1 MSEPAVVN
9 NYSVDIRS
17 IINDYVLR
25 ERDAVIGSLVQA
37 GILRNADD
45 GNGFVGVVYV
55 NWEERG
61 AEEHEPQLSLIT
73 VGAQPVEE
81 PQDEQDSGI
90 PRNL

>member
-1 MSEPAVVN
+1 MSENPTVVN

-25 ERDAVIGSLVQA
+25 ERNAVLGSLLQA

-55 NWEERG
+55 NYEDR
-61 AEEHEPQLSLIT
+61 AEEGHEPQLSLIT
-73 VGAQPVEE
+73 IGTQPVEE
-81 PQDEQDSGI
+81 PANDKD
-90 PRNL
+90 

>member
-1 MSEPAVVN
+1 MSEPTVVN

-55 NWEERG
+55 NWEERS
-61 AEEHEPQLSLIT
+61 EEGHEPQLSLIT

-81 PQDEQDSGI
+81 PQDEQD
-90 PRNL
+90 

>member
-1 MSEPAVVN
+1 MSENPTVVN

-25 ERDAVIGSLVQA
+25 EREAILTSLLQA

-55 NWEERG
+55 NYDNRSEEG
-61 AEEHEPQLSLIT
+61 HEPQLSLIAI
-73 VGAQPVEE
+73 GAQSVEE
-81 PQDEQDSGI
+81 PA
-90 PRNL
+90 N

>member
-1 MSEPAVVN
+1 MSEPTVVN

-37 GILRNADD
+37 GILRKADD

-55 NWEERG
+55 NWEERS
-61 AEEHEPQLSLIT
+61 EEGHEPQLSLIT

-81 PQDEQDSGI
+81 PQDEQD
-90 PRNL
+90 

>member
-1 MSEPAVVN
+1 MSEPTVVN

-17 IINDYVLR
+17 IINDFVLR

-61 AEEHEPQLSLIT
+61 AEGHEPQLSLIT
-73 VGAQPVEE
+73 VGAQPVEQ
-81 PQDEQDSGI
+81 PQDEQD
-90 PRNL
+90 

>member
-1 MSEPAVVN
+1 MSEPTVVN

-17 IINDYVLR
+17 IINDYVFR
-25 ERDAVIGSLVQA
+25 ERDAILGSLVQS
-37 GILRNADD
+37 GILRKADD

-61 AEEHEPQLSLIT
+61 AEGHEPQLSLIT

-81 PQDEQDSGI
+81 SQDEQD
-90 PRNL
+90 

>member
-1 MSEPAVVN
+1 MSEPTVVN

-17 IINDYVLR
+17 IINDFVLR

-37 GILRNADD
+37 GILRKADD

-61 AEEHEPQLSLIT
+61 AEGHEPQLSLIT
-73 VGAQPVEE
+73 VGAQPAEE
-81 PQDEQDSGI
+81 PQDEQD
-90 PRNL
+90 

>member
-1 MSEPAVVN
+1 VSEPTVVN

-45 GNGFVGVVYV
+45 GNGFIGVVYV
-55 NWEERG
+55 NWDERG
-61 AEEHEPQLSLIT
+61 ADGHEPQLSLLT
-73 VGAQPVEE
+73 VGAQPVQE
-81 PQDEQDSGI
+81 PQDEQD
-90 PRNL
+90 

>member
-1 MSEPAVVN
+1 MSEPTVVN

-37 GILRNADD
+37 GILRKADD
-45 GNGFVGVVYV
+45 NNGFVGVVYV

-61 AEEHEPQLSLIT
+61 EDGHEPQLSLIT

-81 PQDEQDSGI
+81 PQDEQD
-90 PRNL
+90 

>member
-1 MSEPAVVN
+1 MSEPTVVN

-37 GILRNADD
+37 GILRKADD

-55 NWEERG
+55 NWDERSEEG
-61 AEEHEPQLSLIT
+61 HEPQLSLIT

-81 PQDEQDSGI
+81 PQDEQED
-90 PRNL
+90 

>member
-1 MSEPAVVN
+1 MSEPTVVN

-45 GNGFVGVVYV
+45 GNGFIGVVYV
-55 NWEERG
+55 NWDERG
-61 AEEHEPQLSLIT
+61 ADGHEPQLSLLT

-81 PQDEQDSGI
+81 PQDEQD
-90 PRNL
+90 

>member
-1 MSEPAVVN
+1 MSEPTVVN

-17 IINDYVLR
+17 IINDYVFR
-25 ERDAVIGSLVQA
+25 ERDAILGSLVQS
-37 GILRNADD
+37 GILRKADD

-61 AEEHEPQLSLIT
+61 AEGHEPQLSLIT

-81 PQDEQDSGI
+81 PQDEQD
-90 PRNL
+90 

>member
-1 MSEPAVVN
+1 MSEPTVVN

-45 GNGFVGVVYV
+45 GNGFIGVVYV
-55 NWEERG
+55 NWDERG
-61 AEEHEPQLSLIT
+61 ADGHEPQLSLLT
-73 VGAQPVEE
+73 VGAQPVQE
-81 PQDEQDSGI
+81 PQDEQD
-90 PRNL
+90 

>member
-1 MSEPAVVN
+1 MSEPTVVN

-61 AEEHEPQLSLIT
+61 AEGHEPQLSLIT
-73 VGAQPVEE
+73 VGAQPVEQ
-81 PQDEQDSGI
+81 PQDEQD
-90 PRNL
+90 